1 MQSKAVGSAG
11 PAAASVGVVHTFG
24 HKNYWHER
32 RCRRFEICE
41 WRESGSMQAVLFVR
55 HQKGTAGERMKMAL
69 CLLIAALAV
78 PAWAQEKGGGS
89 VTYKKQTEYSFED
102 DTIEGDLTKPD
113 GEYVEARK
121 KVKHSNL
128 IKIREEFKDK
138 VMQSV
143 GEL

>member
-1 MQSKAVGSAG
+1 MRKLLTLCMMLTVA
-11 PAAASVGVVHTFG
+11 PAF
-24 HKNYWHER
+24 
-32 RCRRFEICE
+32 
-41 WRESGSMQAVLFVR
+41 
-55 HQKGTAGERMKMAL
+55 
-69 CLLIAALAV
+69 
-78 PAWAQEKGGGS
+78 AQEAGGDKGGGGGGEGN
-89 VTYKKQTEYSFED
+89 VRYNKTQTIDFED

-128 IKIREEFKDK
+128 IRIREDFQDK

>member
-1 MQSKAVGSAG
+1 MKKTLWLMI
-11 PAAASVGVVHTFG
+11 VV
-24 HKNYWHER
+24 
-32 RCRRFEICE
+32 
-41 WRESGSMQAVLFVR
+41 
-55 HQKGTAGERMKMAL
+55 
-69 CLLIAALAV
+69 LAV
-78 PAWAQEKGGGS
+78 PVLAQEKAGGKVS
-89 VTYKKQTEYSFED
+89 YKKQTEYSFED

>member
-1 MQSKAVGSAG
+1 MKKLLAVCMVLAAG
-11 PAAASVGVVHTFG
+11 P
-24 HKNYWHER
+24 
-32 RCRRFEICE
+32 
-41 WRESGSMQAVLFVR
+41 VL
-55 HQKGTAGERMKMAL
+55 
-69 CLLIAALAV
+69 
-78 PAWAQEKGGGS
+78 AQNEGKAGGGGGGEGN
-89 VTYKKQTEYSFED
+89 VRYNKTTTIDFED

-128 IKIREEFKDK
+128 IRIREDFQDK

>member
-1 MQSKAVGSAG
+1 MKRLALIGVMAMGW
-11 PAAASVGVVHTFG
+11 PALGQG
-24 HKNYWHER
+24 
-32 RCRRFEICE
+32 
-41 WRESGSMQAVLFVR
+41 
-55 HQKGTAGERMKMAL
+55 
-69 CLLIAALAV
+69 
-78 PAWAQEKGGGS
+78 KGGDDN
-89 VTYKKQTEYSFED
+89 VRFNKTTNINFED

-128 IKIREEFKDK
+128 IRVREEFKAK

>member
-1 MQSKAVGSAG
+1 MRNLIIIA
-11 PAAASVGVVHTFG
+11 T
-24 HKNYWHER
+24 
-32 RCRRFEICE
+32 
-41 WRESGSMQAVLFVR
+41 LL
-55 HQKGTAGERMKMAL
+55 TAGY
-69 CLLIAALAV
+69 ALA
-78 PAWAQEKGGGS
+78 QGKGKGGGDG
-89 VTYKKQTEYSFED
+89 VTYKKTTEYSFDD

-113 GEYVEARK
+113 GEYVEARN

>member
-1 MQSKAVGSAG
+1 MKKLIA
-11 PAAASVGVVHTFG
+11 
-24 HKNYWHER
+24 
-32 RCRRFEICE
+32 I
-41 WRESGSMQAVLFVR
+41 AVL
-55 HQKGTAGERMKMAL
+55 
-69 CLLIAALAV
+69 AAPLA
-78 PAWAQEKGGGS
+78 AFADD
-89 VTYKKQTEYSFED
+89 KKDESNVKYAKTQTINFED

-113 GEYVEARK
+113 GEYVNASK

>member
-1 MQSKAVGSAG
+1 MKKLLIGM
-11 PAAASVGVVHTFG
+11 VV
-24 HKNYWHER
+24 
-32 RCRRFEICE
+32 
-41 WRESGSMQAVLFVR
+41 
-55 HQKGTAGERMKMAL
+55 
-69 CLLIAALAV
+69 LIAAG
-78 PAWAQEKGGGS
+78 AWAQDKKAEGG
-89 VTYKKQTEYSFED
+89 VQYKKTTEYSFDD

-128 IKIREEFKDK
+128 IRIREEFKDK

>member
-1 MQSKAVGSAG
+1 MNKSLWLFLAVG
-11 PAAASVGVVHTFG
+11 
-24 HKNYWHER
+24 
-32 RCRRFEICE
+32 
-41 WRESGSMQAVLFVR
+41 LFAPR
-55 HQKGTAGERMKMAL
+55 AFAQDKRAGE
-69 CLLIAALAV
+69 
-78 PAWAQEKGGGS
+78 GN

-113 GEYVEARK
+113 AEYVEARK

-128 IKIREEFKDK
+128 IKVREEFKDK